1 MPNESRAIAKAPSSA
16 QQPLDIQSLSR
27 SCNEILILSTLSSG
41 PHHGYQLALEIE
53 EKSSGAFR
61 FKHGTL
67 YPILHKLESD
77 GLIRGDWLEG
87 EGKRKRKS
95 YELTAAG
102 RHRLSEQVVEWSEFF
117 ERFFNIVVETKR

>member
-1 MPNESRAIAKAPSSA
+1 MPALE
-16 QQPLDIQSLSR
+16 IQSLSR
-27 SCNEILILSTLSSG
+27 SCNEVLILSALSSG

-67 YPILHKLESD
+67 YPILHKLEND
-77 GLIRGDWLEG
+77 DLIQGDWLEE

-95 YELTAAG
+95 YRLTSAG
-102 RHRLSEQVVEWSEFF
+102 RRRLTQQIVEWSEFF
-117 ERFFNIVVETKR
+117 ESFSNVVLERER